1 MTITFRAKSLL
12 LSIVPLLLVSTG
24 ILLFVNYSA
33 ESTKERNLTALRQT
47 MMEAKRQG
55 LKEQVQ
61 LAVSSIERFIDA
73 GLSDS
78 EAKQRAT
85 EILMTLRYGDNRD
98 GYFSAYT
105 DDATIAMHPIKP
117 EIVGKDF
124 SHVKD
129 RNGVVLVPAMVESA
143 RSGDGFV
150 TYLWEKPSLK
160 REVQKLAYAQRIDAL
175 SWTIMTGIYIDD
187 VDTLVAVKREE
198 ADKDTRSQML
208 NIFILCS
215 LVILLT
221 VVICWYA
228 VSLTV
233 KPLVEVLDALTEISH
248 GDGDLTKRIEVK
260 TTDEIGKLA
269 EEFNTFASTISI
281 LVCSVA
287 DNANGIGRAAGDLK
301 DITQRTSHHLKQ
313 QEKETQMAVTA
324 VTEMSQTSAEVAQRT
339 AEAAEAAQD
348 ASSNAYSGG
357 EVIAGVVDSIHELA
371 SHIKGT
377 TEAAEGL
384 KSETQGIADIS
395 NIISGI
401 ADMTNLLAL
410 NAAIESARA
419 GEHGRGFAVV
429 ADEVRSLARKTQE
442 STESIITMIESL
454 QREADAVV
462 TAMEKSQ
469 GYSDRSVERIQEAGQ
484 RFEAIAKSVGTISD
498 MNTQV
503 ATAVEEQATVADEIA
518 ENMTRIFDISL
529 DTAKESQSIADSSCD
544 LSDSGERLVELVQQ
558 FKI

>member
-73 GLSDS
+73 GLSES
-78 EAKQRAT
+78 EAKRKAT
-85 EILMTLRYGDNRD
+85 DILMTLRYGDNRD

-129 RNGVVLVPAMVESA
+129 RNGVVLVPAMIKSA

-198 ADKDTRSQML
+198 ADKDTRQQML
-208 NIFILCS
+208 NIFLLCS
-215 LVILLT
+215 LVIFLT

-233 KPLVEVLDALTEISH
+233 KPLVEVLEALTEISH

-287 DNANGIGRAAGDLK
+287 DNAHGIGRAAGDLK
-301 DITQRTSHHLKQ
+301 GITQRTSHHLKQ

-384 KSETQGIADIS
+384 KNETQGIADIS

-454 QREADAVV
+454 QREAGSVV

-469 GYSDRSVERIQEAGQ
+469 SYSDRSVERIQEAGQ

-529 DTAKESQSIADSSCD
+529 DTAKESKSIADSSCD